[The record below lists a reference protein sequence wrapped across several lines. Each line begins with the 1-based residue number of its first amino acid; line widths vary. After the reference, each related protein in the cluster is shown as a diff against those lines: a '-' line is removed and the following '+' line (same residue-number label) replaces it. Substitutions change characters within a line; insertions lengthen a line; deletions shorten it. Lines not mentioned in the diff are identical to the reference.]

1 MAAGLSL
8 QTPLLTDSNTTLSL
22 LLGTAGALATLH
34 TLIGV
39 DHSIPFIAI
48 GRARGWSFRRTLGVT
63 GLCGLVHVA
72 SSVVIGLIGV
82 LLGVAL
88 DWLSWLESVRGQVA
102 STLLIG
108 FGLAYASWAVWNG
121 MRGRGHVHLH
131 EHADGTVH
139 RHQHHHH
146 GEHLHPHNMEGGL
159 TPWALFIIFA
169 FGPCEALIP
178 LMMVPA
184 LNQSW
189 FQLVGVVVVFGFLTV
204 TTMMVTV
211 ALGFLGLSRVRLR
224 GLEQRLDVLAGLT
237 VAASG
242 VAVLLLGL

>member
-1 MAAGLSL
+1 M
-8 QTPLLTDSNTTLSL
+8 
-22 LLGTAGALATLH
+22 TA
-34 TLIGV
+34 
-39 DHSIPFIAI
+39 
-48 GRARGWSFRRTLGVT
+48 
-63 GLCGLVHVA
+63 LCGLVHVA

-88 DWLSWLESVRGQVA
+88 DWLTWLESVRGQVA

-131 EHADGTVH
+131 EHADGTVD
-139 RHQHHHH
+139 RHQQHHH
-146 GEHLHPHNMEGGL
+146 GEHLHPHNVERGL

-204 TTMMVTV
+204 TTMLVTV

-224 GLEQRLDVLAGLT
+224 GFEQRLDVLAGLT

>member
-1 MAAGLSL
+1 MLPPTLA
-8 QTPLLTDSNTTLSL
+8 LTDSNTTLSL

-48 GRARGWSFRRTLGVT
+48 GRARGWSFRRTLVVT

-88 DWLSWLESVRGQVA
+88 DWLTWLESVRGQVA

-108 FGLAYASWAVWNG
+108 FGLAYASWAAWNG
-121 MRGRGHVHLH
+121 LRGRRPVHLH
-131 EHADGTVH
+131 GHADETAH
-139 RHQHHHH
+139 RHQHH
-146 GEHLHPHNMEGGL
+146 GEHLHLHNLERGL

-211 ALGFLGLSRVRLR
+211 ALGFFGLSHIRLR
-224 GLEQRLDVLAGLT
+224 GFEQRLDVLAGLT

-242 VAVLLLGL
+242 VAVLFLGL